1 MDTVRRVLSRE
12 LRNMGLLEAAAT
24 FPLLLR
30 NHFRNTF
37 SRGKIV
43 LADGESHVGR

>member
-1 MDTVRRVLSRE
+1 MDTVHRVLSRE

-30 NHFRNTF
+30 NHFMSTF